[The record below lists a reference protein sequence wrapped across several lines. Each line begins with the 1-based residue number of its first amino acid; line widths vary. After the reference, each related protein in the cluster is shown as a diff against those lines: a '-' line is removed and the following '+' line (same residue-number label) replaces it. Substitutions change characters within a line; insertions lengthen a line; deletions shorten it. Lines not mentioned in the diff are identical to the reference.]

1 MPPRMPKPTRKA
13 ADDKT
18 KKRMFVRRK
27 ICRFC
32 ADPKVQ
38 PDYKEVGLL
47 RHFISER
54 GKIIPRRITGNCA
67 RHQRYV
73 ATAIR
78 RARMIALMPFVV
90 TGK

>member
-1 MPPRMPKPTRKA
+1 MPKPKRKA
-13 ADDKT
+13 VEDKT

-38 PDYKEVGLL
+38 VDYKEVGLL
-47 RHFISER
+47 RHCISER

-67 RHQRYV
+67 LHQRYV
-73 ATAIR
+73 STAIR